1 MNNSHIFICFAAEDR
16 YTIAEP
22 IVYHLKNYGLKII
35 IQSHFLIAEISLH
48 KEAV

>member
-22 IVYHLKNYGLKII
+22 IVYHLKNYGLKIRI
-35 IQSHFLIAEISLH
+35 IEFFLVHS
-48 KEAV
+48 